1 MNFKYLFLTFFVISL
16 TSCKQENNLYRIE
29 GKLVPIT
36 DSITTDKTIDNFI
49 KPFRENLEK
58 NMNTPLSYSVDTY
71 TKRGGEY
78 NTAIGNMMA
87 DAVYEEANPIFN
99 KRTNENIDFVILNH
113 GGIRSILS
121 KGVVTTKTAYEIMP
135 FENSIVV
142 TSLKGAQ
149 IKEMFKYLAKARRS
163 HPVHGF
169 KLALTPDFEIASATT
184 TDNTPIDYE
193 KNYFVAT
200 NDYLYNGG
208 DHMDFFKTND
218 SLYVL
223 DYKIRNALIDYFTK
237 KDTLNPVI
245 DDRFIQLK

>member
-1 MNFKYLFLTFFVISL
+1 MNFKYLFFTFLAISL
-16 TSCKQENNLYRIE
+16 ISCKQESHLYKIE
-29 GKLVPIT
+29 GKLFPIT
-36 DSITTDKTIDNFI
+36 DSIATDQAIEDFI
-49 KPFRENLEK
+49 KPFKESLEK
-58 NMNTPLSYSVDTY
+58 NMSTPLSYAVDTY
-71 TKRGGEY
+71 TKEDGEH

-99 KRTNENIDFVILNH
+99 TRTGENIDFVILNH

-149 IKEMFKYLAKARRS
+149 VKEMFEYLAKAKRP

-169 KLALTPDFEIASATT
+169 KLTLSPDDNIASVTT
-184 TDNTPIDYE
+184 KNNTPIDYQ

-208 DHMDFFKTND
+208 DHMNFFKTND

-223 DYKIRNALIDYFTK
+223 DYKIRNALIDYFSK
-237 KDTLNPVI
+237 KDTINPVI
-245 DDRFIQLK
+245 DDRFTQLK